1 MLRLFFYIYCA
12 NYETGIDKKF
22 FYVYHF
28 IIIIIYM
35 KQLKYKRILLKLS
48 GESLMGTKGFGIDS
62 KVLEFFAEEVKKV
75 HDVGAEVGLVIGG
88 GNIYRGLSASSQGI
102 DRATGD
108 YMGMLATMI
117 NSLALQNAIEKAGI
131 TTRLMSAIKMEAIAE
146 PYIRRRAI
154 RHLEK
159 GRVVILGSGTGHPYF
174 STDTAASLRAVEIG
188 ADVIIKGT
196 RVDGVFDSDPE
207 KNNDAAKFHSITY
220 MDILKK
226 NLRIMDLTA
235 VSLCQEN
242 NLPMIVFNMDVPDN
256 LYKLVKGENV
266 GTVINNEIKETEKI

>member
-1 MLRLFFYIYCA
+1 M
-12 NYETGIDKKF
+12 E
-22 FYVYHF
+22 
-28 IIIIIYM
+28 
-35 KQLKYKRILLKLS
+35 QLKYKRILLKLS
-48 GESLMGTKGFGIDS
+48 GESLMGDKGFGIDN

-88 GNIYRGLSASSQGI
+88 GNIYRGLSAGSQGI

-117 NSLALQNAIEKAGI
+117 NSLALQNAIEKSGI

-207 KNNDAAKFHSITY
+207 KNNDAVKFNSITY

-256 LYKLVKGENV
+256 LFKLVKGENV
-266 GTVINNEIKETEKI
+266 GTVINNEPKVTEKI